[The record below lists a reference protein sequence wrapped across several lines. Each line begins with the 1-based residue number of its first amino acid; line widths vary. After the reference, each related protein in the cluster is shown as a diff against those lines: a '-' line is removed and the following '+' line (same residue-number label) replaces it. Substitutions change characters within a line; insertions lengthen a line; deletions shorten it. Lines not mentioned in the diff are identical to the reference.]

1 MKFRLDPS
9 DSPAFHRSAFFAV
22 LLTVL
27 SMPIFPSQQAPQNA
41 RKPEQQANVS
51 VPMRD
56 GVVLRADILLP
67 SAQGKFPTL
76 IYRTPYGKHFALKE
90 YKTFQKAVARGYAVV
105 VQDVRGRYASDGEFV
120 AYQNEG
126 RDGYDTIEWV
136 AKQPWCDGNVGTFGL
151 SYPGAVQWLAAVENP
166 PHLKA
171 MAPAMTFSTP
181 RNFFYSGGVFDGSW
195 LDWIWMNIAP
205 DLRKHKNLAGPR
217 THEEAA
223 EMWKREHQRMEAFL
237 PLRDLPDLND
247 VAPFYYEWLA
257 HPPADPW
264 WEWAELRNKYG
275 RVHAAVLN
283 LSGWYDEAYGPDGA
297 TTNFNG
303 LMKDRGEKDART
315 RMIIGPWTHGGQE
328 TTRAGEREFGP
339 GAAIDYDELILR
351 WLDHHVRGIQNG
363 VDHEKPVRLFVMGK
377 NVWRDED

>member
-1 MKFRLDPS
+1 
-9 DSPAFHRSAFFAV
+9 
-22 LLTVL
+22 
-27 SMPIFPSQQAPQNA
+27 
-41 RKPEQQANVS
+41 
-51 VPMRD
+51 MRD

-67 SAQGKFPTL
+67 SAEGKFPAL

-90 YKTFQKAVARGYAVV
+90 YKTFEKAVARGYAVI

-126 RDGYDTIEWV
+126 RDGFDTIEWA

-195 LDWIWMNIAP
+195 LEWIWNNIAP
-205 DLRKHKNLAGPR
+205 DIRKRKNLAGPR

-223 EMWKREHQRMEAFL
+223 EMWKREHVRMETFL
-237 PLRDLPDLND
+237 PLRDLSDLKD

-257 HPPADPW
+257 HPPADSW
-264 WEWAELRNKYG
+264 WDWAELRSKYG
-275 RVHAAVLN
+275 KVHAAVLN
-283 LSGWYDEAYGPDGA
+283 LSGW
-297 TTNFNG
+297 
-303 LMKDRGEKDART
+303 
-315 RMIIGPWTHGGQE
+315 
-328 TTRAGEREFGP
+328 
-339 GAAIDYDELILR
+339 
-351 WLDHHVRGIQNG
+351 
-363 VDHEKPVRLFVMGK
+363 
-377 NVWRDED
+377 